1 MDRLARGRLTGSA
14 VMTMALF
21 QAASV
26 LAFQSAQS
34 PRERTNNAGTSA
46 PETVVATAMRTN
58 PITAPYNI
66 SATWEKGVI
75 VLSGRV
81 GTSVVHDLAVRTVI
95 ALGYPVR
102 DDLVIDT
109 AEAHR
114 VALARTAVESW
125 PPQAQPAW
133 AGSAPYFVYP
143 PPLFGRVDDPFFGF
157 EPPLVSFPPW
167 AGGSG
172 PAPGLAPGMPVPP
185 RRPGAAPQSQ
195 LPVDLAPAKGDIR
208 LTVDAG
214 GQVFLSG
221 VVASEEDR
229 RIIESEARNT
239 PGVSRVYSELQ
250 VVPRNSET
258 PPPPPQPYL
267 APEAES
273 KPAPPRPELEIH
285 SEVPGQTPG
294 EFRGPRPAAGAPRS
308 APAELALARDGQKLT
323 LRVAE
328 ALSRCAPLAGLP
340 ISVQSRGDTVSL
352 SGKVPSAY
360 EAMLAYRAV
369 EQTPGVREIADLLQF
384 QLPDENH
391 PNPLRQKGRPED
403 IEAYLLSQIR
413 RHVGDLAHVDQ
424 IRIRGD
430 LVEIRGS
437 LARDDDRNRVAAIL
451 RSMPLLRDFRLES
464 TLVAQ

>member
-1 MDRLARGRLTGSA
+1 MDRLARGCRTGSVA
-14 VMTMALF
+14 LALVLF

-34 PRERTNNAGTSA
+34 PVKGRTMRRTSGTRDGRRKPQCA
-46 PETVVATAMRTN
+46 HN

-66 SATWEKGVI
+66 FATWQKGVI

-81 GTSVVHDLAVRTVI
+81 GTSVVHDLAMRTVI

-125 PPQAQPAW
+125 PAQAQPAL

-167 AGGSG
+167 AGRSG
-172 PAPGLAPGMPVPP
+172 PALGLAPGMPVPP
-185 RRPGAAPQSQ
+185 HRPGGAPQSQ

-239 PGVSRVYSELQ
+239 PGVSRVYSELL
-250 VVPRNSET
+250 VVPRNCRDA
-258 PPPPPQPYL
+258 
-267 APEAES
+267 APSTTA
-273 KPAPPRPELEIH
+273 LL
-285 SEVPGQTPG
+285 GT
-294 EFRGPRPAAGAPRS
+294 RGGTKASAA
-308 APAELALARDGQKLT
+308 T
-323 LRVAE
+323 
-328 ALSRCAPLAGLP
+328 AGTQDSP
-340 ISVQSRGDTVSL
+340 
-352 SGKVPSAY
+352 
-360 EAMLAYRAV
+360 
-369 EQTPGVREIADLLQF
+369 
-384 QLPDENH
+384 
-391 PNPLRQKGRPED
+391 
-403 IEAYLLSQIR
+403 
-413 RHVGDLAHVDQ
+413 
-424 IRIRGD
+424 
-430 LVEIRGS
+430 
-437 LARDDDRNRVAAIL
+437 
-451 RSMPLLRDFRLES
+451 
-464 TLVAQ
+464 